1 MRQPEIGHPSA
12 ESSRS
17 FAVRVQD
24 DTEFGFLRPVLNFF
38 QAKIP
43 KNSDDHPINK

>member
-24 DTEFGFLRPVLNFF
+24 DNDFGFLRPVLNFF
-38 QAKIP
+38 EAKP
-43 KNSDDHPINK
+43 PQKSDRDVG